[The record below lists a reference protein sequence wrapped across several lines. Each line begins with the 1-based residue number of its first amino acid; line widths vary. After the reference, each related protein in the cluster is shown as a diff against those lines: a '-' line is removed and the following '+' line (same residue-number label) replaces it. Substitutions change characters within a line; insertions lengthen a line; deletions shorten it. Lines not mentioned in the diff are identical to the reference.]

1 MPLSWCNEI
10 IQIRTIDTMKRT
22 FSCGHTGKGQ
32 YCHACAAAVKS
43 RQIDKLAREQARE
56 AKQRAADGDRVD
68 LSMVTHLS
76 TVQQQAREIL
86 RKVSAG
92 EHPLAL
98 NGKPLRSW
106 AGQLI
111 SVPVGRSYRLL
122 FDAPTLEPLQ
132 LLSHEAYNRIAGRR
146 A

>member
-32 YCHACAAAVKS
+32 YCHACTAAEKS
-43 RQIDKLAREQARE
+43 RQTEKLAREKARE
-56 AKQRAADGDRVD
+56 TKQRAAEDDRVD
-68 LSMVTHLS
+68 LSMVTHLR

-98 NGKPLRSW
+98 NGKRLRSC
-106 AGQLI
+106 AGHVI

-122 FDAPTLEPLQ
+122 FDAPTLQPLQ
-132 LLSHEAYNRIAGRR
+132 LLSHEAYNHIADRL